1 VSPVKTPAVAIN
13 RLSEVIMESA
23 DKSFKK
29 LPVWRRSYTLSIQI
43 YRRRAGCRDWC
54 FPDQITRAANRL
66 SDRIAPGAEP
76 IDKAE
81 FKPILGCAQ
90 GSAEETRS
98 QMLRAITLSDAA
110 TDTKASSWPNSAKS
124 RA

>member
-1 VSPVKTPAVAIN
+1 MSPVKAPAVAVT

-23 DKSFKK
+23 DKSFKN
-29 LPVWRRSYTLSIQI
+29 LPVWRRSQTLSIQI
-43 YRRRAGCRDWC
+43 YRLRAGCRDWC
-54 FPDQITRAANRL
+54 FQDQITRSAQSL
-66 SDRIAPGAEP
+66 TDRIALGAAP

-81 FKPILGCAQ
+81 FKLFLGRAQ

-110 TDTKASSWPNSAKS
+110 TATSASSWPNSAKS

>member
-1 VSPVKTPAVAIN
+1 MSPVKTPAVAIN

-23 DKSFKK
+23 DNSFKN
-29 LPVWRRSYTLSIQI
+29 LPVWRRSQTLSIQI
-43 YRRRAGCRDWC
+43 YRLRAGCRDWC
-54 FPDQITRAANRL
+54 FPAQNTRAANRL
-66 SDRIAPGAEP
+66 SDRIAAGAGP

-81 FKPILGCAQ
+81 FKPFLGCAQ

-110 TDTKASSWPNSAKS
+110 TDTKASSWPHSAKS